1 MSYDVASAILR
12 QNREYRD
19 LSDLALAAGVR
30 GAIRPAV
37 AGGLPETARSVFV
50 LAFAEDVTLSGKPV
64 LILFPDDREAAS
76 AAATLAERG
85 VDALFYPS
93 RDYNFNNITTSHETE
108 NERLRVL
115 NRLFQPD
122 PSPAAICA
130 GVYGALQITTGREE
144 FVSRTTVIRSADTV
158 DTDDL
163 CKRLTENGYT
173 RVELV
178 EGPGQFAVRGGI
190 VDVFTPL
197 GRACRMELFGDE
209 IDRLGYF
216 DPVTQRFGDF
226 SDSVTIP
233 PAREIILTD
242 DSRDELQRML
252 TAQLKKLSGSTDE
265 RTDRAGK
272 IILSELARLREGMGP
287 ES

>member
-19 LSDLALAAGVR
+19 LSDLAFSAGRR

-50 LAFAEDVTLSGKPV
+50 LAFAEDVTLSGKSV
-64 LILFPDDREAAS
+64 LLLFPDDREAS
-76 AAATLAERG
+76 TAAAALTERG

-108 NERLRVL
+108 NDRLRVL
-115 NRLFQPD
+115 NRLFEPD
-122 PSPAAICA
+122 SAPAAVCA
-130 GVYGALQITTGREE
+130 GIYGALQITVGREE

-158 DTDDL
+158 DTDAL
-163 CKRLTENGYT
+163 CLKLTENGYT

-190 VDVFTPL
+190 VDVFPPL
-197 GRACRMELFGDE
+197 GRACWMELFGDE

-216 DPVTQRFGDF
+216 DAVTQRFTDF
-226 SDSVTIP
+226 SDSIVIP
-233 PAREIILTD
+233 PAREV
-242 DSRDELQRML
+242 
-252 TAQLKKLSGSTDE
+252 
-265 RTDRAGK
+265 
-272 IILSELARLREGMGP
+272 
-287 ES
+287 